1 MKLFVRGVASFG
13 IALALAGC
21 VVAPPPRPPVAYYR
35 PPPPRY
41 YAPPPPRYYP
51 PPPPRYYA
59 PPRPVYPAPGVTV
72 GVHIN

>member
-1 MKLFVRGVASFG
+1 MKSLVRSLAIFG
-13 IALALAGC
+13 IFGTLAGC

-41 YAPPPPRYYP
+41 YQP

-59 PPRPVYPAPGVTV
+59 PPPRPVYPAPGVSV